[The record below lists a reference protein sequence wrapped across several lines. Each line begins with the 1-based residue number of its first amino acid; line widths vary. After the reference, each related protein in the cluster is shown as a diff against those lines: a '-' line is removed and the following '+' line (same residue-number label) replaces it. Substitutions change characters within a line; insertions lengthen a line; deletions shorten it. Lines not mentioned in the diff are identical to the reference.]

1 MASHHIAHR
10 TMGTPWHNRPRT
22 KNKGNTGKQGNRPSL
37 QRSSGWPEH
46 EEIVHRQHP
55 FLGLKLIVDVGR
67 RAGQPGF
74 KIETDMKQTWSKAN
88 LRILINFGTRLQ
100 DALDAFPHI
109 LTRRFQSF
117 ISSTFSAGPNNP
129 NPCNINTTRWVVI
142 HPGALAKRYPVPG
155 RTFLH
160 GPFGDRDNWVSQT
173 TSAIT
178 HWIIM
183 WTIGR
188 KPHFLATNRGIS
200 CEPSNPFNSRNPMIT
215 QRSPKC
221 SQCHIGHGGAARS
234 FSTQGLVCSDFFG
247 AMRQSFWVPGRL
259 KHRRTVPWYVV
270 ISHNSQVKWPSNHH
284 EFANRPLTW
293 SSCFQKIPQIGCDIS
308 RCASWVTPV
317 VVLPESILLWWCES
331 SLCWSVKQVE
341 LSRNVWIYDDFW
353 SLMSLKLDLYIWD
366 STKDGQSENL

>member
-1 MASHHIAHR
+1 MTQPSPHQ
-10 TMGTPWHNRPRT
+10 
-22 KNKGNTGKQGNRPSL
+22 KQGQHRKTRKPSKSTTIFRMAWTRRDCPPTASIPGTEVDSGCWEEGWAAGLQDRNR
-37 QRSSGWPEH
+37 H
-46 EEIVHRQHP
+46 
-55 FLGLKLIVDVGR
+55 
-67 RAGQPGF
+67 
-74 KIETDMKQTWSKAN
+74 ETDMIEGKFENFDKFRNQASGCSW
-88 LRILINFGTRLQ
+88 RISTHSYQ
-100 DALDAFPHI
+100 AFPIVHI
-109 LTRRFQSF
+109 LD
-117 ISSTFSAGPNNP
+117 FSAGPNNP
-129 NPCNINTTRWVVI
+129 NPRNINTTRWVVI

-234 FSTQGLVCSDFFG
+234 FSTQMLVCSDFFG

-270 ISHNSQVKWPSNHH
+270 ISHTSQVKWPSNHH
-284 EFANRPLTW
+284 EFTNRPLTW
-293 SSCFQKIPQIGCDIS
+293 SSCFKKIPQIGCDIS

-341 LSRNVWIYDDFW
+341 LSRNVWIYDDLW